1 MSKNIIEFS
10 FALGLFVVSIWFW
23 VIADGFPVSPR
34 YEGIDTDFW
43 PKIIFGLMAFT
54 SGLVALG
61 GLRDILAARRVQAAS
76 AADPSDW
83 GTIGRMSAIGL
94 LVLCYFIAFG
104 QIGFV
109 LSTVLFLW
117 AAAALIP
124 GGRFLVKVAFAPIF
138 TALLTLLFAYG
149 LSLPLP
155 RGVGPFYELSLLLY

>member
-10 FALGLFVVSIWFW
+10 FALGLFVVSVWFW
-23 VIADGFPVSPR
+23 LIADGFPVSPR

-43 PKIIFGLMAFT
+43 PKITFGLMAIT

-61 GLRDILAARRVQAAS
+61 SLRDMLAARRAPAS
-76 AADPSDW
+76 TSVNPADW
-83 GTIGRMSAIGL
+83 GTIGRMGAMGL
-94 LVLCYFIAFG
+94 LVLFYFIAFG
-104 QIGFV
+104 KVGFV
-109 LSTVLFLW
+109 LSTIAFLW
-117 AAAALIP
+117 AASAMIP
-124 GGRFLVKVAFAPIF
+124 SGRFWTKVAFAPIF